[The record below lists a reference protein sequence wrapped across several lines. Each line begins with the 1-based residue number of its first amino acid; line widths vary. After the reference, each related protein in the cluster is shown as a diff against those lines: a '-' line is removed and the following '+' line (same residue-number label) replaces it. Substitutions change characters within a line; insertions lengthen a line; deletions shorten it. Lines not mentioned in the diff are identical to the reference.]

1 MDLVVQAHAKVEN
14 ISPEEVR
21 KLYTIG
27 TSMQCFVDPEEIAN
41 LILFLSSDYGK
52 HISGQI
58 VGVDGN
64 TETLYP
70 RSIN

>member
-1 MDLVVQAHAKVEN
+1 
-14 ISPEEVR
+14 
-21 KLYTIG
+21 
-27 TSMQCFVDPEEIAN
+27 MQCFVDPEEIAE
-41 LILFLSSDYGK
+41 LICFLSSDRAK

-70 RSIN
+70 RS

>member
-1 MDLVVQAHAKVEN
+1 MISAHA
-14 ISPEEVR
+14 EVDNLNTETVR
-21 KLYTIG
+21 RLYKIG
-27 TSMQCFVDPEEIAN
+27 TSMQCFVDPEEIAE
-41 LILFLSSDYGK
+41 LICFLSSDRAK

-70 RSIN
+70 RS

>member
-1 MDLVVQAHAKVEN
+1 
-14 ISPEEVR
+14 
-21 KLYTIG
+21 
-27 TSMQCFVDPEEIAN
+27 MQCFVDPEEIAN

-64 TETLYP
+64 KETLFP